1 MREQFGRDALS
12 HAALVDVL
20 RPRLLSRIDIDLDV
34 LRESL
39 DRHPRLV
46 HVISHGGSLSW
57 LPIYVALMSKLGEVA
72 PRRLHVGSFHKG
84 LWKFAR
90 PLVRFI
96 AGTERHLTYAE
107 LERVLADVASDF
119 WAFPE
124 SDNSMYGDLHAI
136 KPFRF
141 LRFIE
146 VAVNAKMPMLL
157 VAHVGSE
164 VWYQT
169 LHPER
174 RLQALAE
181 LLPSRVYRAMSLD
194 KRRFLDRIGVEPFHF
209 PLPMKRVHLRIA
221 TELHLPERFEVGYA
235 DDPEARKEQL
245 LSEAEV
251 IRTKLQGLVDRL
263 RVLH

>member
-1 MREQFGRDALS
+1 M
-12 HAALVDVL
+12 
-20 RPRLLSRIDIDLDV
+20 
-34 LRESL
+34 
-39 DRHPRLV
+39 
-46 HVISHGGSLSW
+46 
-57 LPIYVALMSKLGEVA
+57 
-72 PRRLHVGSFHKG
+72 GSFHKG

-90 PLVRFI
+90 PLVKFI

-107 LERVLADVASDF
+107 LERVLSEVAADF

-146 VAVNAKMPMLL
+146 VAVNTKMPMLL

-169 LHPER
+169 LRPEG
-174 RLQALAE
+174 RLQALAQ
-181 LLPSRVYRAMSLD
+181 LLPDRIYRTMSLD
-194 KRRFLDRIGVEPFHF
+194 KRLFLARIEAEPFHV
-209 PLPMKRVHLRIA
+209 PVPTRRLHLRIA
-221 TELHLPERFEVGYA
+221 TELHVPERFEDGYA
-235 DDPEARKEQL
+235 EDAEARKEQL
-245 LSEAEV
+245 LREAEV
-251 IRTKLQGLVDRL
+251 IRTKLQGLVDGL